1 MSTDGLPHQVA
12 LVAAYDLGK
21 AIVGLRV
28 DAVDGVPAEALAYD
42 EEVATTA
49 LHNLAA
55 YLTRKH
61 PDVLAAMEASG
72 LDVADMGRK
81 CLNVARNLKARNIV
95 HVPNATLT
103 PDASSSA
110 VSGATT
116 GSSAPRGPR
125 VLDEVSSSEV
135 SSSEVSSSEALRG
148 APRHSEVSSSEVS
161 SSEALRGAPRYSEA
175 LRTRWVLDD
184 ETLRAIEG
192 GLEDAEILPAI
203 SNEARARL
211 VIRKHLA
218 QRIAAGRT
226 RTRMQLKSRTARL
239 HRLKRVADGRDA
251 EVPQLGRL
259 PSMDDAEPP
268 SPDEMRSPPD
278 EMRSRALRYHLCLSH
293 QWRFGQ
299 DVARA
304 IKLRLPDFVPNIQI
318 CVELDKERSADA
330 LRDSIDVSLT
340 VVVLISDG
348 YFASIG

>member
-1 MSTDGLPHQVA
+1 M
-12 LVAAYDLGK
+12 AAYDLGK

-42 EEVATTA
+42 EQVTTTA

-103 PDASSSA
+103 PDASSGA
-110 VSGATT
+110 VSGAT
-116 GSSAPRGPR
+116 SDSPAPRGPR
-125 VLDEVSSSEV
+125 VLDEV

-148 APRHSEVSSSEVS
+148 APRHSEVSSSE
-161 SSEALRGAPRYSEA
+161 ALS
-175 LRTRWVLDD
+175 TRWVLDD

-218 QRIAAGRT
+218 QRIAAQRT

-251 EVPQLGRL
+251 EVPHLGRL
-259 PSMDDAEPP
+259 TSMDDAEPP
-268 SPDEMRSPPD
+268 SPDEMRSPLD
-278 EMRSRALRYHLCLSH
+278 EMRARALRYHLCLSH

-299 DVARA
+299 DVVRA

>member
-1 MSTDGLPHQVA
+1 
-12 LVAAYDLGK
+12 VAAYDLGK

-110 VSGATT
+110 VSG
-116 GSSAPRGPR
+116 SSAPRGPR
-125 VLDEVSSSEV
+125 VLLEVSSSEV

-148 APRHSEVSSSEVS
+148 APRYSEVSSSEVSSSEVS

-192 GLEDAEILPAI
+192 GLEDAEILAAI

>member
-1 MSTDGLPHQVA
+1 M
-12 LVAAYDLGK
+12 AAYDLGK

-110 VSGATT
+110 VSGTASD
-116 GSSAPRGPR
+116 SSAPRGPR
-125 VLDEVSSSEV
+125 VFD
-135 SSSEVSSSEALRG
+135 
-148 APRHSEVSSSEVS
+148 EVS

>member
-110 VSGATT
+110 VSGTASD
-116 GSSAPRGPR
+116 SSAPRGPR
-125 VLDEVSSSEV
+125 VFD
-135 SSSEVSSSEALRG
+135 EVSSSEALRG

>member
-1 MSTDGLPHQVA
+1 MTNAIQEGLQRRLNMPDDEAGSRWKVRGTARVASVAGVMGREFRGPSFTVMPEQLERIRQQVASSATLLVLLSNALLSEPTALVA

-110 VSGATT
+110 VSG
-116 GSSAPRGPR
+116 SSAPRGPR
-125 VLDEVSSSEV
+125 VLLEVSSSEV

-148 APRHSEVSSSEVS
+148 APRYSEVSSSEVSSSEVS
-161 SSEALRGAPRYSEA
+161 SSEALRGAPRYS
-175 LRTRWVLDD
+175 T
-184 ETLRAIEG
+184 G
-192 GLEDAEILPAI
+192 
-203 SNEARARL
+203 
-211 VIRKHLA
+211 
-218 QRIAAGRT
+218 Q
-226 RTRMQLKSRTARL
+226 
-239 HRLKRVADGRDA
+239 VA
-251 EVPQLGRL
+251 
-259 PSMDDAEPP
+259 
-268 SPDEMRSPPD
+268 
-278 EMRSRALRYHLCLSH
+278 
-293 QWRFGQ
+293 
-299 DVARA
+299 
-304 IKLRLPDFVPNIQI
+304 
-318 CVELDKERSADA
+318 
-330 LRDSIDVSLT
+330 
-340 VVVLISDG
+340 
-348 YFASIG
+348 

>member
-1 MSTDGLPHQVA
+1 
-12 LVAAYDLGK
+12 
-21 AIVGLRV
+21 
-28 DAVDGVPAEALAYD
+28 
-42 EEVATTA
+42 
-49 LHNLAA
+49 
-55 YLTRKH
+55 
-61 PDVLAAMEASG
+61 
-72 LDVADMGRK
+72 
-81 CLNVARNLKARNIV
+81 
-95 HVPNATLT
+95 
-103 PDASSSA
+103 
-110 VSGATT
+110 
-116 GSSAPRGPR
+116 
-125 VLDEVSSSEV
+125 VLDDETSDDE
-135 SSSEVSSSEALRG
+135 
-148 APRHSEVSSSEVS
+148 
-161 SSEALRGAPRYSEA
+161 
-175 LRTRWVLDD
+175 TRWVLDD

-268 SPDEMRSPPD
+268 SPEEMRSPPDEMRSPPD